1 MGSQKA
7 FEELEGQ
14 VDSIVGSVEQTEA
27 EQTAVLVLRA
37 QVAQGNQTENTLVE
51 FEVLED

>member
-7 FEELEGQ
+7 FEELEGL
-14 VDSIVGSVEQTEA
+14 VDSIVGSVEQTEGQA
-27 EQTAVLVLRA
+27 AVLVLRA
-37 QVAQGNQTENTLVE
+37 QVVQGNQTENTLVE